1 MKEVGEIFENWKKM
15 AKARLKYFN
24 SYTPEDQKPD
34 LKWYKRD
41 GLLSCYGQ
49 LKYKEFS
56 VNPEKWILDVHI
68 LTLIL

>member
-1 MKEVGEIFENWKKM
+1 M

-24 SYTPEDQKPD
+24 SYTLEDQKPD
-34 LKWYKRD
+34 LNWYKRD

-68 LTLIL
+68 